1 MKASTT
7 SGANAAAT
15 SRRGTGLV
23 IRWRWGISCSCLAE
37 AGADTEQSRPWPTM
51 TVGWVER
58 SETHHLPA
66 ITRRG
71 VMGFASLYSSY
82 AGRIQNSRSSHSVR
96 SEEHTSELQSQM
108 RNSYAVFCLNKK

>member
-1 MKASTT
+1 M
-7 SGANAAAT
+7 
-15 SRRGTGLV
+15 
-23 IRWRWGISCSCLAE
+23 SCSCWAE

-82 AGRIQNSRSSHSVR
+82 EGRIQNSRSSHYVAAAAR
-96 SEEHTSELQSQM
+96 VPLRIPNTAIAIAPALQGIGRETCRERVGQ
-108 RNSYAVFCLNKK
+108 YV